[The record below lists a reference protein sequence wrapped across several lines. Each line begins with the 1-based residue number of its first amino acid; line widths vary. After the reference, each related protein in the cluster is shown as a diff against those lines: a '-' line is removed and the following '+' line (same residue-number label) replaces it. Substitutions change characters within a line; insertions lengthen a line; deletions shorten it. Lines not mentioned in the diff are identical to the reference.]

1 MKTILQPLKPLV
13 MRDVLEGRKTILF
26 EKTKPQI
33 DGPFKVLLYC
43 STPKNTEHG
52 ILLNPYATKMTGRTA
67 TEKYLFRNR
76 SRIGEEG
83 TLWEGMIDLQDRIV
97 GEYVCK
103 DVNKLVHYGEG
114 VCRPLHMVDEATQIP
129 VPLGIYAWNV
139 SNLIVYDKPKSLS
152 EFHGINKKVLD
163 VPKRYVYVE
172 E

>member
-1 MKTILQPLKPLV
+1 
-13 MRDVLEGRKTILF
+13 
-26 EKTKPQI
+26 
-33 DGPFKVLLYC
+33 
-43 STPKNTEHG
+43 
-52 ILLNPYATKMTGRTA
+52 MTGRTN
-67 TEKYLFRNR
+67 TEKYLLRDR

-83 TLWEGMIDLQDRIV
+83 TIWEGMIDLQDRIV

-114 VCRPLHMVDEATQIP
+114 ICRPLHMVDEATPIP
-129 VPLGIYAWNV
+129 VPLGFDFYCNACISKYDLETYSDGKDIYAWNV

-152 EFHGINKKVLD
+152 EFHGINKKVLN